1 MNLSRLS
8 LKGKKNATVEKN
20 AASTSDYFSMDNFYY
35 RQISELTGA
44 GGWSVDFKN
53 KKSFF
58 DEQARNILNVP
69 KDYKPTL
76 NTGFNFYAE
85 EHMDKAT
92 VLFFDCAQGKS
103 FSTHVKMRTY
113 DGEIFWAKASGRP
126 LRDNDGEIIGIR
138 GVFQNIHEEKLREE
152 QLEQSYRLI
161 QGHNSRLYDFAHIIS
176 HNLRSQVGN
185 LQMSAAL
192 FDTSNLSADQNELL
206 QNFTK
211 IGKSLDITLK
221 HLNKIVSV
229 HSVASKTRDSVVID
243 EVYKRV
249 VAGLSQTIRENKVV
263 MYTDFSEV
271 EEIPYIEAY
280 LESILQNLI
289 TNAIRY
295 KHPDRDPEISLYTY
309 EENGKVHLLVKDN
322 GLGIDLEK
330 HGEELFKIYK
340 TFHGNDDALG
350 LGLFLTRNEVEA
362 MGGEI
367 NVESKVGKGSKFIV
381 TLE

>member
-8 LKGKKNATVEKN
+8 LKGKKNAAVEN
-20 AASTSDYFSMDNFYY
+20 NTASTSDYFSMDNFYY

-92 VLFFDCAQGKS
+92 ALFFDCAQGKS

-126 LRDNDGEIIGIR
+126 LRDNDKEIIGIR

-152 QLEQSYRLI
+152 QLEQSFRLI

-192 FDTSNLSADQNELL
+192 FDSSNLSADQNELL

-295 KHPDRDPEISLYTY
+295 KHPERDPEISLYTY

-381 TLE
+381 TL

>member
-8 LKGKKNATVEKN
+8 LKGKKNAAVEKN
-20 AASTSDYFSMDNFYY
+20 IASTSDYFSMDNFYY

-92 VLFFDCAQGKS
+92 ALFFDCAQGKS

-126 LRDNDGEIIGIR
+126 LRDNDREIIGIR

-152 QLEQSYRLI
+152 QLEQSFRLI

-295 KHPDRDPEISLYTY
+295 KHPERDPEISLYTY

-381 TLE
+381 TL

>member
-8 LKGKKNATVEKN
+8 LKGKKNAAVEN
-20 AASTSDYFSMDNFYY
+20 NTASTSDYFSMDNFYY

-92 VLFFDCAQGKS
+92 ALFFDCAQGKS

-126 LRDNDGEIIGIR
+126 LRDNDREIIGIR

-152 QLEQSYRLI
+152 QLEQSFRLI

-229 HSVASKTRDSVVID
+229 HSVASKTKDSVVID

-295 KHPDRDPEISLYTY
+295 KHPERDPEISLYTY

-381 TLE
+381 TL